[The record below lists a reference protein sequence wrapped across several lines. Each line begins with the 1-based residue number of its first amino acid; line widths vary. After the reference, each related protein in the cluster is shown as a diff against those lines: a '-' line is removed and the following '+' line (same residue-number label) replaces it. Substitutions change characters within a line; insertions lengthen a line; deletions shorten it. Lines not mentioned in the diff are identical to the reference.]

1 MNKFNFGEEVL
12 ILGGG
17 ISGLSTA
24 WFLHKAGI
32 PFKLF
37 EKEPET
43 GGKISTVEVHNSQLD
58 FGPNSLRDRNGDIR
72 QLAKELGISDEVI
85 QISEAFKTRYITR
98 DGKLQSLSPSVGSL
112 FTTKILSGK
121 GKLRALAEP
130 FISKK
135 EDLDGDESVGEF
147 LERRLGKEAVEYLVD
162 PVFSGIYAGDIYQMS
177 KKAVLPELAEYE
189 QEYGSLVW
197 GALRSKK
204 EKKSVKPMVLSFR
217 KGIQQLTDAITEKL
231 SEHIIYDEVLSVQK
245 MSSGYKITTEERA
258 YKTQKVISC
267 VPAFSLG
274 RILEGFE
281 PEVSALLTDI
291 DYAPMLSTQM
301 LFEKEQ
307 VDFAKQGFGFL
318 VPRKENI
325 RLLGVIWKSSIF
337 PGLSDENVHQ
347 FTLMTGGAH
356 DRNVLSDSTDD
367 IEQQVVKEFQGL
379 MGIKQEP
386 TLVKSRLWPK
396 AIPQMNVGY
405 EGIKESLS
413 KFEQEYS
420 GFYFG
425 GNYRWGVSVP
435 DCISG
440 ANKIIRSLAG

>member
-12 ILGGG
+12 VIGGG

-24 WFLHKAGI
+24 WFLHKVGI

-43 GGKISTVEVHNSQLD
+43 GGKISTVELHNSQLD
-58 FGPNSLRDRNGDIR
+58 FGPNSLRDRNGEIR
-72 QLAKELGISDEVI
+72 QLAKELSILDDVI
-85 QISEAFKTRYITR
+85 QISEAFKTRFIVR
-98 DGKLQSLSPSVGSL
+98 DAKLQRLSPSLGSL
-112 FTTKILSGK
+112 FATKIVSGK

-130 FISKK
+130 FISGK

-147 LERRLGKEAVEYLVD
+147 LERRLGKEAVSYLAD

-177 KKAVLPELAEYE
+177 KKTVLPELARYE
-189 QEYGSLVW
+189 QQYGSLVW

-245 MSSGYKITTEERA
+245 LSSGYKITTEERA
-258 YKTQKVISC
+258 YEAQKVISC

-274 RILEGFE
+274 RILEGFA

-291 DYAPMLSTQM
+291 DYAPMLSTQV
-301 LFEKEQ
+301 LFEKGQ
-307 VDFAKQGFGFL
+307 VDMQKNGFGFL
-318 VPRKENI
+318 VPRKENL
-325 RLLGVIWKSSIF
+325 RLLGAIWKSSIF
-337 PGLSDENVHQ
+337 PELSGENLHH

-356 DRNVLSDSTDD
+356 DRNVISDPVGEF
-367 IEQQVVKEFQGL
+367 EQEILAEFSNL
-379 MGIKQEP
+379 MGIEEQP
-386 TLVKSRLWPK
+386 SMIKSRLWPK

-405 EGIKESLS
+405 EGIKETLS
-413 KFEQEYS
+413 GFEQEYP

-440 ANKIIRSLAG
+440 ANGIIRSLA